1 MSTFANKCTKLLAIV
16 FCFLL
21 LGCSSVPKLESEA
34 IAPKINLPDNPKDLG
49 LMAAYSDPWE
59 GFNRRM
65 YYFNAKADQY
75 VLLPIVNGYKRITPD
90 VVETGL
96 SNFFNNL
103 AEISTF
109 INSLLQV
116 KLSVAGETLGR
127 FVVNSTLGMAG
138 LIDVA
143 TPIGFV
149 EQNEDF
155 GQTLGHWGVGAG
167 PYLVLPL
174 LGPSSLRDATGLA
187 FDALADQ
194 QALGV
199 LEMKPD
205 EELYLSL
212 LNSIDARARLPF
224 RYYASGSAFEYEYLK
239 LLYKKYREVQVAR

>member
-1 MSTFANKCTKLLAIV
+1 M
-16 FCFLL
+16 
-21 LGCSSVPKLESEA
+21 
-34 IAPKINLPDNPKDLG
+34 
-49 LMAAYSDPWE
+49 
-59 GFNRRM
+59 
-65 YYFNAKADQY
+65 
-75 VLLPIVNGYKRITPD
+75 
-90 VVETGL
+90 
-96 SNFFNNL
+96 
-103 AEISTF
+103 
-109 INSLLQV
+109 
-116 KLSVAGETLGR
+116 
-127 FVVNSTLGMAG
+127 VNSTLGLAG

-155 GQTLGHWGVGAG
+155 GQTLGHWGVAAG

-187 FDALADQ
+187 FDTLADQ
-194 QALGV
+194 QVLGM

>member
-1 MSTFANKCTKLLAIV
+1 MSMFTNKCTKLLAILL
-16 FCFLL
+16 CFLL
-21 LGCSSVPKLESEA
+21 LACSSAPKLESEA
-34 IAPKINLPDNPKDLG
+34 IAPKMNLPDNLQDLG
-49 LMAAYSDPWE
+49 LMAAYTDPWE

-65 YYFNAKADQY
+65 YYFNAKADEY
-75 VLLPIVNGYKRITPD
+75 VLLPIVNGYKKITPD

-103 AEISTF
+103 GEISTF
-109 INSLLQV
+109 INSLLQL

-187 FDALADQ
+187 FDTLADQ

-199 LEMKPD
+199 LEMEAD

-224 RYYASGSAFEYEYLK
+224 RYYASGSAFEYDYLK

>member
-1 MSTFANKCTKLLAIV
+1 MPMLANKCSRLFLIAL
-16 FCFLL
+16 CFLL
-21 LGCSSVPKLESEA
+21 LACSSQPKLENTA
-34 IAPKINLPDNPKDLG
+34 ITPIIAIPDNLAELG
-49 LMAAYSDPWE
+49 VMSAYTDPWE

-65 YYFNAKADQY
+65 YYFNAKADEY
-75 VLLPIVNGYKRITPD
+75 VLLPIVTRYKQITPD

-109 INSLLQV
+109 INSLLQF

-127 FVVNSTLGMAG
+127 FAVNTTLGLVG

-143 TPIGFV
+143 TPMGLAV
-149 EQNEDF
+149 QDEDF
-155 GQTLGHWGVGAG
+155 GQTLGFWGVKAG

-174 LGPSSLRDATGLA
+174 LGPSSLRDASGLV
-187 FDALADQ
+187 FDGLADQ
-194 QALGV
+194 EVMDELG
-199 LEMKPD
+199 MKSK

-224 RYYASGSAFEYEYLK
+224 RYYGSGSAFEYDYLK
-239 LLYKKYREVQVAR
+239 LLYKKYREIQVAR

>member
-1 MSTFANKCTKLLAIV
+1 MSTFTNKCTKLLAILL
-16 FCFLL
+16 CFLL
-21 LGCSSVPKLESEA
+21 LACSSVPKLESEA
-34 IAPKINLPDNPKDLG
+34 IAPKMNLPDNLQELG
-49 LMAAYSDPWE
+49 LMAAYTDPWE

-65 YYFNAKADQY
+65 YYFNAKADEY
-75 VLLPIVNGYKRITPD
+75 VLLPIVNGYKKITPD
-90 VVETGL
+90 VIETGL

-103 AEISTF
+103 GEISTF
-109 INSLLQV
+109 INSLLQL

-155 GQTLGHWGVGAG
+155 GQTLGHWGVAAG

-187 FDALADQ
+187 FDTLADQ

-199 LEMKPD
+199 LGMKSD

-239 LLYKKYREVQVAR
+239 LLYKKYREIQVAR